1 MGSTVGR
8 RSRFTEY
15 FSAFFDF
22 LAMKQKLCQD
32 ASDYLPRTGGREPE
46 KQVFPAV
53 CEAIENSQ

>member
-46 KQVFPAV
+46 KQIF
-53 CEAIENSQ
+53 SRGL